1 MDAMNVMDERKSR
14 KHPMRALAVS
24 LLSALLL
31 AGCSSSALLL
41 PPPPSADTDATTGP
55 TADAAAGDGYFV
67 NSGDLLE
74 ITVFGEADLSRTVR
88 VGEDGAFTY
97 PLLGKIRAGG
107 LTPRQLEMNV
117 IGCLREYLV
126 EPEVTVF
133 IKEYSK
139 ISVLG
144 QVKKPGS
151 YELRGRM
158 TVTQAIALAG
168 GFTEIAYWNGTRVVR
183 TVGGKEEV
191 IKVPVG
197 EILSDGSRLHDIELK
212 PNDIIVVPESLI

>member
-1 MDAMNVMDERKSR
+1 MKTFSAYI
-14 KHPMRALAVS
+14 LA
-24 LLSALLL
+24 ALLL
-31 AGCSSSALLL
+31 AGCSGSV
-41 PPPPSADTDATTGP
+41 PPLEPADQTDATTGP
-55 TADAAAGDGYFV
+55 TAPSGAAGDGYYI
-67 NSGDLLE
+67 NAGDLLE

-88 VGEDGAFTY
+88 VGEDGSFSY
-97 PLLGKIRAGG
+97 PLLEKIQANG
-107 LTPRQLEMNV
+107 LSPHQLETNLA
-117 IGCLREYLV
+117 GFLREYLV
-126 EPEVTVF
+126 KPEVIVF

-151 YELRGRM
+151 YEIRGRM

-168 GFTEIAYWNGTRVVR
+168 GFTDIAYWNGTRVVR

-197 EILSDGSRLHDIELK
+197 EILSEGARLQDIELK

>member
-1 MDAMNVMDERKSR
+1 MNQPGKRNGRVR
-14 KHPMRALAVS
+14 RALARGS
-24 LLSALLL
+24 FLLGALLL
-31 AGCSSSALLL
+31 AGCSGTPGPL
-41 PPPPSADTDATTGP
+41 PVAEPTGGGAGP
-55 TADAAAGDGYFV
+55 TPPIEAADGYSI
-67 NSGDLLE
+67 NPGDLLE
-74 ITVFGEADLSRTVR
+74 ITVFGENDLSRTVR
-88 VGEDGAFTY
+88 VSEDGCFSY
-97 PLLGKIRAGG
+97 PLLGKIRAEGF
-107 LTPRQLEMNV
+107 TPHQLEGDLV
-117 IGCLREYLV
+117 GRLRDYLV

-183 TVGGKEEV
+183 TVNGKEEV

-197 EILSDGSRLHDIELK
+197 QILSDGERLHDIELK